1 MAGLARNLLTIAMA
15 LPRYG
20 SADPL
25 ATVTSH
31 FHVTPFDT
39 GIATL
44 KSDRY
49 LQLAESAQVDFMIC
63 TGLIGLTMKNS
74 WQFVNASQLV
84 KFARPV
90 RLFNRVR
97 VDSRVLYADEK
108 CAYFAH
114 AFLVGGVHHAQV
126 LVKMKFKKG
135 RLTIPPA
142 AVLGSL
148 PPGPKPEALRRWDE
162 TLDALSLNP

>member
-1 MAGLARNLLTIAMA
+1 MAGLARNLLTIALA
-15 LPRYG
+15 LPHYR
-20 SADPL
+20 SAAPL
-25 ATVTSH
+25 GTVSSH

-44 KSDRY
+44 KSERY
-49 LQLAESAQVDFMIC
+49 LQLTESAQVDFMIC
-63 TGLIGLTMKNS
+63 TGLIGRTVGNG

-97 VDSRVLYADEK
+97 VDSRILYADEK

-114 AFLVGGVHHAQV
+114 AFLVGGVPHAQV

-142 AVLGSL
+142 TVLGSL
-148 PPGPKPEALRRWDE
+148 PPGPKPESLQRWDE
-162 TLDALSLNP
+162 TLATL